1 VPDISEDIRETDA
14 QIAAV
19 RANIRE
25 LIDQATGHSGAADD
39 ELVSRRIAEQEA
51 RLIALTNRRAAL
63 GG

>member
-1 VPDISEDIRETDA
+1 VPDISEDIKELEA

-39 ELVSRRIAEQEA
+39 ELASRRIAEQEA